1 MSSWTF
7 LTSHAQVLL
16 CVSANP
22 RITAR
27 DIAAQ
32 AGITERSVQRI
43 IADLE
48 NERYIT
54 KYRDG
59 RNNRYRLNADRPMRH
74 PAQRGAA
81 ISDLLALVGASE

>member
-16 CVSANP
+16 CVAANP

-48 NERYIT
+48 DERYIT

-74 PAQRGAA
+74 PAQHGTA
-81 ISDLLALVGASE
+81 IRDLLALVGANE

>member
-16 CVSANP
+16 CISRNARV
-22 RITAR
+22 TAR
-27 DIAAQ
+27 EIAEQ
-32 AGITERSVQRI
+32 VGITERSVQRI

-48 NERYIT
+48 KERYIA

-59 RNNRYRLNADRPMRH
+59 RNNRYRLNAERPMRH
-74 PAQRGAA
+74 PAQRGTA
-81 ISDLLALVGASE
+81 IRDLLSLVNGE

>member
-16 CVSANP
+16 CISANA

-27 DIAAQ
+27 EIAEQ
-32 AGITERSVQRI
+32 VGITERSVQRI

-48 NERYIT
+48 KERYIA

-59 RNNRYRLNADRPMRH
+59 RNNRYRLNTDRPMRH
-74 PAQRGAA
+74 PAQRGFA
-81 ISDLLALVGASE
+81 IRELLTLVGGE